1 MVDITEIYV
10 HWYAGRSKSAL
21 AASLGV
27 DRKTV
32 RKYLAP
38 AEASGITLGGPPMT
52 ETDWA
57 GLIEGGGPLTDLI
70 FRGLECATR
79 RALPVRERFSVLGKH
94 MPAW

>member
-38 AEASGITLGGPPMT
+38 AEASGPVPTSSHTSPSAAIGCGIVFCPR
-52 ETDWA
+52 
-57 GLIEGGGPLTDLI
+57 PLAHQMR
-70 FRGLECATR
+70 F
-79 RALPVRERFSVLGKH
+79 PVSRS
-94 MPAW
+94 

>member
-38 AEASGITLGGPPMT
+38 AEASGITPDGPPMT

-57 GLIEGGGPLTDLI
+57 GLIEGLRWLTPSLRPPASARLRRV
-70 FRGLECATR
+70 RG
-79 RALPVRERFSVLGKH
+79 
-94 MPAW
+94 

>member
-38 AEASGITLGGPPMT
+38 AEASGITPGGPPMT
-52 ETDWA
+52 EADWA
-57 GLIEGGGPLTDLI
+57 GLIEDGSPATSTGDCGRSPGPTSTNT
-70 FRGLECATR
+70 ATTSR
-79 RALPVRERFSVLGKH
+79 TCSGR
-94 MPAW
+94 